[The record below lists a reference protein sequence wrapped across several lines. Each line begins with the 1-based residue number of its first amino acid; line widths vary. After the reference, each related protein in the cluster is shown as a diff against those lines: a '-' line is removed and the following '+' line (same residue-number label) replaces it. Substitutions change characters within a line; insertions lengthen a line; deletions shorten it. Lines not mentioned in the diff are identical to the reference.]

1 MTRPTFTSGGKQR
14 KRSPS
19 DPPADKWTIA
29 AIFPPLPTDSN
40 ANKER
45 AINEGELLTLSIIA
59 LKTGASERDT
69 DTPKKLGE
77 SGLHQVNTSIHN
89 EIISLFAARGLLS
102 AVKD

>member
-1 MTRPTFTSGGKQR
+1 VTRSTFTSGCKQR

-29 AIFPPLPTDSN
+29 AIFPPLPADSN

-45 AINEGELLTLSIIA
+45 AINESELLTLSIIA
-59 LKTGASERDT
+59 LSTRVRARATPTLKKTCGR
-69 DTPKKLGE
+69 
-77 SGLHQVNTSIHN
+77 LHQVNTSIHN